1 MVEVIRYEALQV
13 EIYEVKSP
21 TNKISRDEIDK
32 KIKYI
37 KGSKKYI
44 IKWMRVK
51 IKIKNKLEDK
61 PEVSIG
67 GLDWNEKYLW
77 LKKKQIKRMRVKLE
91 KQ

>member
-1 MVEVIRYEALQV
+1 MKHYKLK
-13 EIYEVKSP
+13 YMKSNP
-21 TNKISRDEIDK
+21 QQIKYREMKSIK

-37 KGSKKYI
+37 EGSKKYI

-67 GLDWNEKYLW
+67 GLNWNEKYLW

>member
-1 MVEVIRYEALQV
+1 M
-13 EIYEVKSP
+13 KS
-21 TNKISRDEIDK
+21 IK

-37 KGSKKYI
+37 EGSKKYI

-67 GLDWNEKYLW
+67 GLNWNEKYLW
-77 LKKKQIKRMRVKLE
+77 PKKKQIKRMRVKLE

>member
-1 MVEVIRYEALQV
+1 LKYM
-13 EIYEVKSP
+13 KSNP
-21 TNKISRDEIDK
+21 QQIKYREMKSIK

-37 KGSKKYI
+37 EGSKKYI

-67 GLDWNEKYLW
+67 GLNWNEKYLW

>member
-1 MVEVIRYEALQV
+1 MKHYKLK
-13 EIYEVKSP
+13 YMKSNP
-21 TNKISRDEIDK
+21 QQIKYREMKSIK

-37 KGSKKYI
+37 EGSKKYI